1 MIYLGIDVASE
12 KHDCCIMDQQ
22 KRVLS
27 AFTFSNNTEGF
38 SSFLKKATQFES
50 LENMRVGLEATGIY
64 GTNLN
69 TYLRRKGIQVTTLNP
84 LLIKNSI
91 KGTTLR
97 KTKTDKTDA
106 KHIASFL
113 VQEAPQPDLPIS
125 YHNSEL
131 KSLVRLRFKTVQ
143 DRSKAEIQARGVL
156 ELLFPEF
163 KLYFSDVF
171 GSAASA
177 VLSKYPSAKAIA
189 SARIDALSSLIRKAS
204 RGRCG
209 LAKAEALKNAAKYSI
224 ATHSLAMEMK
234 LQMLLERIQLYSKQ
248 IGSLETEIKR
258 IMVEIDSP
266 IITIPG
272 ISWTLGSIILA
283 EIGNIDRFSTPAKL
297 LSFAGLEPSVN
308 DSGKAVGTR
317 GTMVKRGSPYL
328 RWALLQ
334 AARTVPRF
342 STTFSVYFQKKQA
355 ENKHYCVAA
364 SHCAKKLIRVIFSIL
379 NKNTKFIDNYSLFTT

>member
-12 KHDCCIMDQQ
+12 KHDCCILNQ
-22 KRVLS
+22 KKQVLS
-27 AFTFSNNTEGF
+27 AFSFGNSAEGF
-38 SSFLKKATQFES
+38 DTLLRKAKQFDS
-50 LENMRVGLEATGIY
+50 PENMRVGLEATGIY
-64 GTNLN
+64 GTNL
-69 TYLRRKGIQVTTLNP
+69 TEFLRRNGIQVTTLNP

-113 VQEAPQPDLPIS
+113 VQEAPQPDLPVS

-143 DRSKAEIQARGVL
+143 ERSRSEIQAKGVL
-156 ELLFPEF
+156 EVLFPEF

-177 VLSKYPSAKAIA
+177 VLCKYPSAKALS
-189 SARIDALSSLIRKAS
+189 SARIDTLSSLIRTAS

-209 LAKAEALKNAAKYSI
+209 RAKAEALKSAAKNSI
-224 ATHSLAMEMK
+224 GTCSPAMEFK
-234 LQMLLERIQLYSKQ
+234 LKMLFERIQLYSKQ
-248 IGSLETEIKR
+248 IAALEAEIKR
-258 IMVEIDSP
+258 IMIEIDSP
-266 IITIPG
+266 ITSIPG
-272 ISWTLGSIILA
+272 ISWTLGALILA
-283 EIGNIDRFSTPAKL
+283 EIGNINKFSNPAQL
-297 LSFAGLEPSVN
+297 LSFAGLEPSIN
-308 DSGKAVGTR
+308 DSGKAVGSG

-342 STTFSVYFQKKQA
+342 SVTFALYFQKKQA
-355 ENKHYCVAA
+355 EHKHFCVAA

-379 NKNTKFIDNYSLFTT
+379 NKNTNFIDNYSFATT

>member
-1 MIYLGIDVASE
+1 
-12 KHDCCIMDQQ
+12 
-22 KRVLS
+22 
-27 AFTFSNNTEGF
+27 
-38 SSFLKKATQFES
+38 
-50 LENMRVGLEATGIY
+50 
-64 GTNLN
+64 
-69 TYLRRKGIQVTTLNP
+69 
-84 LLIKNSI
+84 
-91 KGTTLR
+91 
-97 KTKTDKTDA
+97 
-106 KHIASFL
+106 
-113 VQEAPQPDLPIS
+113 
-125 YHNSEL
+125 
-131 KSLVRLRFKTVQ
+131 
-143 DRSKAEIQARGVL
+143 
-156 ELLFPEF
+156 
-163 KLYFSDVF
+163 
-171 GSAASA
+171 
-177 VLSKYPSAKAIA
+177 
-189 SARIDALSSLIRKAS
+189 
-204 RGRCG
+204 
-209 LAKAEALKNAAKYSI
+209 
-224 ATHSLAMEMK
+224 MK

>member
-12 KHDCCIMDQQ
+12 KHDCCILDQKKQ
-22 KRVLS
+22 VLS
-27 AFTFSNNTEGF
+27 AFTFANNAEGF
-38 SSFLKKATQFES
+38 ASFLKKATQFGTP
-50 LENMRVGLEATGIY
+50 ENMRVGLEATGIY
-64 GTNLN
+64 GTNLDA
-69 TYLRRKGIQVTTLNP
+69 YLRRNGIQVTTLNP

-113 VQEAPQPDLPIS
+113 VQEAPQPDLPVS

-156 ELLFPEF
+156 EVLFPEF

-171 GSAASA
+171 GAAASA
-177 VLSKYPSAKAIA
+177 VLCKYPSAQAVS
-189 SARIDALSSLIRKAS
+189 SAHIDSLSSLIRTAS

-209 LAKAEALKNAAKYSI
+209 RAKAEALKSAAHDSIGTYS
-224 ATHSLAMEMK
+224 AAMEIK
-234 LQMLLERIQLYSKQ
+234 LQMLFERIHLYSKQ
-248 IGSLETEIKR
+248 IATLEVQIKR

-266 IITIPG
+266 ITTIPG
-272 ISWTLGSIILA
+272 ISWTLGSTILA
-283 EIGNIDRFSTPAKL
+283 EIGNINRFSTPAQL

-308 DSGKAVGTR
+308 DSGKAVGSR

-342 STTFSVYFQKKQA
+342 SATFSAYFEKKQA

-364 SHCAKKLIRVIFSIL
+364 SHCAKKLVRVIFSIL
-379 NKNTKFIDNYSLFTT
+379 NKNTKFIDNYSLLTT

>member
-12 KHDCCIMDQQ
+12 KHDCCIMNQ
-22 KRVLS
+22 KKQVLS
-27 AFTFSNNTEGF
+27 AFSFANSAEGF
-38 SSFLKKATQFES
+38 GTLLRKANQFGS
-50 LENMRVGLEATGIY
+50 PENIRVGLEATGIY
-64 GTNLN
+64 GTNL
-69 TYLRRKGIQVTTLNP
+69 TEFLRRNGIQVTTLNP

-113 VQEAPQPDLPIS
+113 VQEAPQPDLPVS

-143 DRSKAEIQARGVL
+143 ERSRSEVQAKGVL
-156 ELLFPEF
+156 EVLFPEF

-171 GSAASA
+171 GAAASA
-177 VLSKYPSAKAIA
+177 VLCKYPSAKALS
-189 SARIDALSSLIRKAS
+189 SARIDILSSMIRTAS

-209 LAKAEALKNAAKYSI
+209 RAKAEALKSAAKNSI
-224 ATHSLAMEMK
+224 GTCSPAMEFK
-234 LQMLLERIQLYSKQ
+234 LKMLFERIQLYSKQ
-248 IGSLETEIKR
+248 IAALEAEIKR
-258 IMVEIDSP
+258 IMIEIDSP
-266 IITIPG
+266 ITSIPG
-272 ISWTLGSIILA
+272 IGWTLGAIILA
-283 EIGNIDRFSTPAKL
+283 EIGNINRFSKPAQL
-297 LSFAGLEPSVN
+297 LSFAGLEPSIN
-308 DSGKAVGTR
+308 ESGKAVGSS

-342 STTFSVYFQKKQA
+342 SATFALYFQKKQA

-364 SHCAKKLIRVIFSIL
+364 SHCAKKLVRVIFSIL
-379 NKNTKFIDNYSLFTT
+379 NKNTKFIDNYSLTST